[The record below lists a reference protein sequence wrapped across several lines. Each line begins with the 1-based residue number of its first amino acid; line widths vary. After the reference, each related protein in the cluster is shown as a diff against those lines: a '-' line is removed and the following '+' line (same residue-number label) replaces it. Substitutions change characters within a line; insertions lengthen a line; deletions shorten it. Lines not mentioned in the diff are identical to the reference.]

1 MKSLGL
7 LKESREPR
15 VGEFLL
21 QKGMSSSNSCSEVLE
36 MNSGLFPVDSKG
48 CEFPA
53 IAGSGFQ
60 LSTEAYHLPVR
71 PSFTSILTHSSDLLF
86 NQLMSSSRLML
97 IFAFTKSGALGWGAF
112 ANNPSM
118 NSI

>member
-1 MKSLGL
+1 
-7 LKESREPR
+7 
-15 VGEFLL
+15 
-21 QKGMSSSNSCSEVLE
+21 

-60 LSTEAYHLPVR
+60 LSTEAYHFPVR

-97 IFAFTKSGALGWGAF
+97 ILLSQNLVHWDGGLSRITVYEFHLIRHNLVLIFL
-112 ANNPSM
+112 PSVV
-118 NSI
+118 S